1 VFASREAAEA
11 YRAACGSRFDAFEVE
26 EVSPVEVFAACEAH
40 GSSHGSSEIAYAQ
53 DVMDRVFF
61 RRLSRS
67 GRG

>member
-1 VFASREAAEA
+1 MFASREAAEA

-40 GSSHGSSEIAYAQ
+40 GSSEIAYAQ